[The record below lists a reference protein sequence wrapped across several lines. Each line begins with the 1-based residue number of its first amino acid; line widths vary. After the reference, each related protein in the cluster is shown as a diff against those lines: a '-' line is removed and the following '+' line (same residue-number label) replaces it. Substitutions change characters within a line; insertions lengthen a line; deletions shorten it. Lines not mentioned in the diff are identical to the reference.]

1 MLVTMESSDRQTPG
15 RRRYSEA
22 LGRAIKLL
30 RTEQRLERK
39 ELADRAGISYSYLA
53 EIENG
58 NKPPSSS
65 VLVVLA
71 EALGLRP
78 AQIHA
83 AADKLSARREGETV
97 LLAAEPP
104 AMPQPAMPK
113 RAMPMAA
120 LVQPSAAGMRRDRR
134 RELADLLEGLADE
147 DLGLVL
153 DLVRRIRRG

>member
-1 MLVTMESSDRQTPG
+1 MEIPAKPSRN

-22 LGRAIKLL
+22 VGRAIKLL
-30 RTEQRLERK
+30 RTEQGVERK

-78 AQIHA
+78 HQIHA
-83 AADKLSARREGETV
+83 AADNLTERREGQTM
-97 LLAAEPP
+97 LLSAQQSSPEVGLGERVSAMRATPASFDRPP
-104 AMPQPAMPK
+104 DK
-113 RAMPMAA
+113 
-120 LVQPSAAGMRRDRR
+120 RR
-134 RELADLLEGLADE
+134 RLLELLDELSDKDLELLIDLAQR
-147 DLGLVL
+147 LKA
-153 DLVRRIRRG
+153 R

>member
-1 MLVTMESSDRQTPG
+1 MEIPAKPSRN

-22 LGRAIKLL
+22 VGRAIKLL
-30 RTEQRLERK
+30 RTEQGVERK

-78 AQIHA
+78 HQIHA
-83 AADKLSARREGETV
+83 AADNLTERRQGQTMLLSA
-97 LLAAEPP
+97 
-104 AMPQPAMPK
+104 Q
-113 RAMPMAA
+113 
-120 LVQPSAAGMRRDRR
+120 QPSPEMGFSERVSAMRAAPANFDRPSDQRR
-134 RELADLLEGLADE
+134 RLIGLLDELSEQDLELLIDLAQR
-147 DLGLVL
+147 LKS
-153 DLVRRIRRG
+153 R

>member
-1 MLVTMESSDRQTPG
+1 MEIPRKPSRSRP
-15 RRRYSEA
+15 RYSAA

-30 RTEQRLERK
+30 RTEQGVERK

-78 AQIHA
+78 HQIHA
-83 AADKLSARREGETV
+83 AADNLSERRDGQTT
-97 LLAAEPP
+97 LLAAQKRTPDLDFSEPMSVMRAAP
-104 AMPQPAMPK
+104 A
-113 RAMPMAA
+113 
-120 LVQPSAAGMRRDRR
+120 GFDRPPDR
-134 RELADLLEGLADE
+134 QREIVELLDQLTDKDLE
-147 DLGLVL
+147 LVL
-153 DLVRRIRRG
+153 DLARRLRG

>member
-1 MLVTMESSDRQTPG
+1 MEIPRKPSRNRP
-15 RRRYSEA
+15 RYSEA

-30 RTEQRLERK
+30 RTEQGVERK

-78 AQIHA
+78 HQIHA
-83 AADKLSARREGETV
+83 AADNLTERRDGQTT
-97 LLAAEPP
+97 LLARESGAQPRRVDM
-104 AMPQPAMPK
+104 AM
-113 RAMPMAA
+113 MAA
-120 LVQPSAAGMRRDRR
+120 PSMSRSPSDPR
-134 RELADLLEGLADE
+134 RELAELAADLSAE
-147 DLGLVL
+147 DLVLVL
-153 DLVRRIRRG
+153 DLARRLRG

>member
-1 MLVTMESSDRQTPG
+1 MEIPRKPSRSRP
-15 RRRYSEA
+15 RYSAA

-30 RTEQRLERK
+30 RTEQGVERK

-78 AQIHA
+78 HQIHA
-83 AADKLSARREGETV
+83 AADNLSERRDGQTT
-97 LLAAEPP
+97 LLAAQKRTPDQDFSERMSAMRAAP
-104 AMPQPAMPK
+104 A
-113 RAMPMAA
+113 
-120 LVQPSAAGMRRDRR
+120 GFDRQ
-134 RELADLLEGLADE
+134 REIVELLDQLTDKDLE
-147 DLGLVL
+147 LVL
-153 DLVRRIRRG
+153 DLARRLRG

>member
-1 MLVTMESSDRQTPG
+1 MEIPQKPSRN
-15 RRRYSEA
+15 RRRYSAA

-30 RTEQRLERK
+30 RTEQGVERK

-83 AADKLSARREGETV
+83 TADKLAGRQDGQTLLLDTASPAPRPERSSAVASMMASPGRRER
-97 LLAAEPP
+97 P
-104 AMPQPAMPK
+104 
-113 RAMPMAA
+113 
-120 LVQPSAAGMRRDRR
+120 DRR
-134 RELADLLEGLADE
+134 RELAELAAELSDE
-147 DLGLVL
+147 DLALVL
-153 DLVRRIRRG
+153 DLARRLRG

>member
-1 MLVTMESSDRQTPG
+1 MEVPAKPSRN
-15 RRRYSEA
+15 RRRYSAA

-30 RTEQRLERK
+30 RTEQGVERK

-78 AQIHA
+78 HQIHA
-83 AADKLSARREGETV
+83 TADNLSERRDGQTT
-97 LLAAEPP
+97 LLANESLGKP
-104 AMPQPAMPK
+104 ANQMRVAAM
-113 RAMPMAA
+113 MAS
-120 LVQPSAAGMRRDRR
+120 PSSGDRSPNRR
-134 RELADLLEGLADE
+134 REILELLDQLSEPDLE
-147 DLGLVL
+147 LVL
-153 DLVRRIRRG
+153 DLARRLRG

>member
-1 MLVTMESSDRQTPG
+1 MEIPSKPSRNRPH
-15 RRRYSEA
+15 YSAA

-30 RTEQRLERK
+30 RTEQGVERK

-78 AQIHA
+78 HQIHA
-83 AADKLSARREGETV
+83 AADNLTERREGQTT
-97 LLAAEPP
+97 L
-104 AMPQPAMPK
+104 
-113 RAMPMAA
+113 
-120 LVQPSAAGMRRDRR
+120 
-134 RELADLLEGLADE
+134 LADE
-147 DLGLVL
+147 SLGKPETQMRVAAMMASPSSLDRSPNRRQEIIELLDQLSEQDLALVL
-153 DLVRRIRRG
+153 DLARRLRG